1 MDELEPANVGYLT
14 PLCCSKSWL
23 NSKSQT
29 PPPAICKTMQKPVSF
44 AEFSR
49 NEREKI
55 WLLVMKHGPGRALF
69 LRQGISSR
77 PPLPLSQ

>member
-1 MDELEPANVGYLT
+1 MLFETQFRYQVGQKSLIQHVAIERKCMNMDELEPANVGYLFL
-14 PLCCSKSWL
+14 LCCSKSWL

-55 WLLVMKHGPGRALF
+55 
-69 LRQGISSR
+69 
-77 PPLPLSQ
+77 

>member
-1 MDELEPANVGYLT
+1 MDELEPANVGYLFL
-14 PLCCSKSWL
+14 LCSSKSWL

-29 PPPAICKTMQKPVSF
+29 PPPAICKTMQKRVSF

-55 WLLVMKHGPGRALF
+55 
-69 LRQGISSR
+69 
-77 PPLPLSQ
+77 